1 MVERPATAPGQEE
14 RNSVSTA
21 ATPMM
26 RQYFAI
32 KAKYPGTLLFFRLG
46 DFYELFFDD
55 AKIASRELDLTLT
68 ARHKDTAQPVPMCGV
83 PYHAATGYIARLV
96 ERGYC
101 VAICEQL
108 EEATSKTKL
117 VERAVVRVVT
127 PGTSLEEPLLTGAE
141 NRFLA
146 ALSSNAEATA
156 LALLDVTT
164 GEFSVTE
171 LRGEAHLEAALNLLE
186 RFDPREVLAPQ
197 ALAPLLTPAFPKPPS
212 LEAPADGQPSE
223 PPRFSAAL
231 TLVESQSFAPEAGEG
246 LLRDHFGVRSLAGF
260 GLEGKPQAIGVAAAI
275 LRYVRETQMSDA
287 RHVTGITWFE
297 TTNTLELDQLT
308 LKNLEVLESVA
319 GNRRDALLGVLDDT
333 ITNMGARLL
342 KQWLLRPSLE
352 LPIIEARLDAVDELH
367 RKPIERDGFRQLLR
381 EIQDIER
388 LVGRLSLN
396 MATPRDVAALRTSCA
411 HLPALKERLL
421 SCTSSLLITLGE
433 TLDPCAD
440 LHQRMAEMLADMPP
454 AKLEDGG
461 VIRPGYSAELDE
473 LRTLRQDA
481 TGALAAIEQ
490 REREQTGIG
499 SLKVRF
505 NQVFGYYIEVTKANL
520 KYVPAN
526 YERKQTIANGE
537 RYTTPELK
545 QLEARL
551 HDAQTR
557 LLALETQLFH
567 ELRAFLVAHAPRLQ
581 AAARVVATLDVLAG
595 LAEVA
600 ARRRYVRPELHA
612 GDELVIEAGRHPV
625 VEANVERFVPN
636 DVRMN
641 NSTDRLLIITGPN
654 MGGKS
659 VFLRQVGLIV
669 LMAHAG
675 SFVPARRALI
685 PLVDRIFTRIG
696 ASDNVARGRSTF
708 MVEMTETAYILNTAT
723 PRSLVLL
730 DEVGRGTSTF
740 DGLSIAWAV
749 CEYLH
754 DEPRHAAKTLFATH
768 YHELVELAHVLPG
781 VSNVQLAVSEQN
793 GHIVFL
799 HRVIPGSAS
808 KSYGIEVGR
817 LAGLPASVIAR
828 AREILANLEAN
839 ELDVLGKPKL
849 ARHLP
854 ARRGKAQRAQPTLFE
869 AANETVIEE
878 LRTLDLNSLTPDLA
892 LTVLRRL
899 QERLL

>member
-1 MVERPATAPGQEE
+1 M
-14 RNSVSTA
+14 STA

-46 DFYELFFDD
+46 DFYEMFFED
-55 AKIASRELDLTLT
+55 AHIASRELDLTLT

-83 PYHAATGYIARLV
+83 PYHAAAGYIARLV
-96 ERGYC
+96 ERGYR
-101 VAICEQL
+101 VAICEQT
-108 EEATSKTKL
+108 EEATNKTKL

-127 PGTSLEEPLLTGAE
+127 PGTSLEETLLAGAE

-146 ALSSNAEATA
+146 ALSSNAEATTV
-156 LALLDVTT
+156 ALLDVTT

-197 ALAPLLTPAFPKPPS
+197 TLAPLLSAAFPQPPS
-212 LEAPADGQPSE
+212 PDTPADGKPSG
-223 PPRFSAAL
+223 PPRFTAAL
-231 TLVESQSFAPEAGEG
+231 TLTEPLSFAPDVGET
-246 LLRDHFGVRSLAGF
+246 LLREQFGVRSLAGF
-260 GLEGKPQAIGVAAAI
+260 GLEGRPLAIGTAAAI
-275 LRYVRETQMSDA
+275 LRYLRETQMSDA
-287 RHVTGITWFE
+287 RHVTGVTWFE
-297 TTNTLELDQLT
+297 TTTTLELDTLT
-308 LKNLEVLESVA
+308 LKNLEVITGAS
-319 GNRRDALLGVLDDT
+319 GGKRDALLGVLDDT

-342 KQWLLRPSLE
+342 RQWLLRPSLE
-352 LPIIEARLDAVDELH
+352 LPIIEARLDAVAELH
-367 RKPIERDGFRQLLR
+367 QKPIERDGFRQLLR
-381 EIQDIER
+381 DIQDIER

-411 HLPALKERLL
+411 HLPALRERLL
-421 SCTSSLLITLGE
+421 ACTSSLLLTLGE

-440 LHQRMAEMLADMPP
+440 LHQRMTETLADAPP
-454 AKLEDGG
+454 VKLEDGG
-461 VIRPGYSAELDE
+461 IIRPGFSAELDE
-473 LRTLRQDA
+473 LRHLRHDA
-481 TGALAAIEQ
+481 SGAMAAIEQ
-490 REREQTGIG
+490 RERERTGIG

-520 KYVPAN
+520 KYVPAD

-551 HDAQTR
+551 RDAEVR
-557 LLALETQLFH
+557 LLALETQIFQ

-581 AAARVVATLDVLAG
+581 TAARIVATLDVLAA

-612 GDELVIEAGRHPV
+612 GDELVIEDGRHPV

-659 VFLRQVGLIV
+659 VFLRQTGLIV

-675 SFVPARRALI
+675 AFVPARRASI

-708 MVEMTETAYILNTAT
+708 MVEMTETACILNTAT

-740 DGLSIAWAV
+740 DGLSLAWAV

-754 DEPRHAAKTLFATH
+754 DDPHHAAKTLFATH
-768 YHELVELAHVLPG
+768 YHELVELAQVLPG
-781 VSNVQLAVSEQN
+781 VCNVQLAVSEQN
-793 GHIVFL
+793 GDIVFL

-817 LAGLPASVIAR
+817 LAGLPASVIVR

-854 ARRGKAQRAQPTLFE
+854 ARRGKVQRAQPTLFE
-869 AANETVIEE
+869 AVNESVLEE
-878 LRTLDLNSLTPDLA
+878 LRALDLNSLTPDLA